1 MEFKRFVVKG
11 FVYDGSEAA
20 KEAALALGASFGPDG
35 VLFLNGETLCVG
47 QLVTVEMEPGLF
59 EEVERELI
67 ALNGNFATDREDA
80 ITKSKRDLFWRV
92 DLNGLLERLRE

>member
-20 KEAALALGASFGPDG
+20 KEAALNMGASFGPDR
-35 VLFLNGETLCVG
+35 VLFLNGKTLRVG

-67 ALNGNFATDREDA
+67 ALNGNFATDREEA
-80 ITKSKRDLFWRV
+80 ISKSKKDMFWRV

>member
-1 MEFKRFVVKG
+1 
-11 FVYDGSEAA
+11 
-20 KEAALALGASFGPDG
+20 
-35 VLFLNGETLCVG
+35 
-47 QLVTVEMEPGLF
+47 MEPRLF